1 MAIFNSYFDI
11 TRGYPK
17 NAGGEMIVNDQT
29 QIILSAMRIR
39 IKQQIYAFGDPYW
52 GEGCKLK
59 SKPPSIHPI
68 SHLRVSGIKNRT
80 T

>member
-1 MAIFNSYFDI
+1 MGVFENGDI
-11 TRGYPK
+11 QKMVQVGK
-17 NAGGEMIVNDQT
+17 MIVNDQT